1 MSKLFIIAGHGAGD
15 PGAVGGGC
23 TEADLVRRLA
33 DRMRAIGG
41 SDVQVGDTSV
51 NWYKSDYISKGMC
64 PKVVPVI
71 ELHMDSGGA
80 GAKGGHVIINST
92 FAPDAYDEALADF
105 ITGFFPGRSVRIS
118 KRSDL
123 ANPKRAAKMGVNYRL
138 VECGFVSDDGDRG
151 KFLSQMDDLAR
162 GLLGAF
168 GISSS
173 PAQPVEP
180 EEPVAEL
187 PEALRGF
194 SDVEPG
200 AWYVDGLAE
209 AVEAGIIKG
218 YGNGKLG
225 PTDSLT
231 RGQAVC
237 LIANAEEAE
246 LEHPFDD
253 VVASP
258 YYYDAVAW
266 AKESGIVSG
275 SGGEFRPDDPCT
287 REALCVMLHNLA
299 NNPEPVGEPTG
310 YTDWGSV
317 SEWARKAVAWAVES
331 GIVSGSGGRLRPGD
345 PATRAEAAIMVMRF
359 ERED

>member
-33 DRMRAIGG
+33 DRMEAIGG
-41 SDVQVGDTSV
+41 ADVQVGDTSV

-64 PKVVPVI
+64 PKGVPVI
-71 ELHMDSGGA
+71 ELHMDSGA
-80 GAKGGHVIINST
+80 YGAKGGHVIINST

-138 VECGFVSDDGDRG
+138 VECGFVSDAGDRG
-151 KFLSQMDDLAR
+151 KFLSQMDDLAK

-168 GISSS
+168 GIEGDGGAVAPMPS
-173 PAQPVEP
+173 VEMP
-180 EEPVAEL
+180 D
-187 PEALRGF
+187 ALSGF
-194 SDVEPG
+194 SDVDPS

-209 AVEAGIIKG
+209 AVEARIIKG
-218 YGNGKLG
+218 YGNGKIG
-225 PTDSLT
+225 PTDQVT

-237 LIANAEEAE
+237 IIANAEDAK
-246 LEHPFDD
+246 LESPFDD

-258 YYYDAVAW
+258 YYYEAVEW
-266 AKESGIVSG
+266 AKEGGIVNG

-287 REALCVMLHNLA
+287 REALCTMLHNLA

-317 SEWARKAVAWAVES
+317 SEWARKAVAWAVEG
-331 GIVSGSGGRLRPGD
+331 GIVSGSCGRLRPGD
-345 PATRAEAAIMVMRF
+345 PATRAEAAIIVMRF
-359 ERED
+359 EKED